1 MKANFTERPAAIDAV
16 GNGTFKYRF
25 NIVEHEAT
33 EERAA
38 SFDADEVVISTPID
52 TNAILEAV
60 LDYLYGNGLEQK
72 LQNDYNSFLLGILS
86 ESKATPYI
94 EFLRNRVVLKSQIE
108 DDYNNWLKS

>member
-1 MKANFTERPAAIDAV
+1 MKANFTERPAAIESV

-25 NIVEHEAT
+25 NIVENEAT
-33 EERAA
+33 EKRE

-60 LDYLYGNGLEQK
+60 LDYMYGNGVEQK
-72 LQNDYNSFLLGILS
+72 LQNDYNAVQLGILS
-86 ESKATPYI
+86 ESKAQYV

-108 DDYNNWLKS
+108 YDYNNWLKSL